1 MKFLKQCAAVAL
13 CVLAGSAQ
21 AFFVKADTSY
31 NGQADVK
38 GSGGAEVKS
47 TVYQLSAGTENFT
60 FLYKRTDYDFSGID
74 DPFDSLNRL
83 VFDAHADGDF
93 TGEWGWFGGLG
104 LGFGFEDDFNADENY
119 QIMPRLGISYMLTP
133 TIKGF
138 LGAAANV
145 NEADNK
151 FLPIIGIMFGRDSD
165 IGLSG
170 SIAYPATKVTYRL
183 NSMFAVE
190 GVFLTIKELY
200 QLNDD
205 SKFIKSGYV
214 MEESYGVSAG
224 VVFTPVKLL
233 TIKAGLHGYFD
244 REYTFYNRHG
254 SEIGSNEHDDCIGGY
269 LSVNL
274 AF

>member
-1 MKFLKQCAAVAL
+1 MKLLKWCAAAAVCA
-13 CVLAGSAQ
+13 LAGSAQ
-21 AFFVKADTSY
+21 AFFVNANTSY
-31 NGQADVK
+31 NGDADVK
-38 GSGGAEVKS
+38 NSGGVEVNT
-47 TVYQLSAGTENFT
+47 TVYQVAAGTEHFT

-93 TGEWGWFGGLG
+93 TDEWGWFGGLG

-119 QIMPRLGISYMLTP
+119 QIMPRLGVSYMLTP
-133 TIKGF
+133 AIKGF
-138 LGAAANV
+138 LGAAANI

-151 FLPIIGIMFGRDSD
+151 FLPVIGIMFGRDSD
-165 IGLSG
+165 MGLSG
-170 SIAYPATKVTYRL
+170 SIAYPATKVTYRF
-183 NSMFAVE
+183 NPMFAVE

-205 SKFIKSGYV
+205 SKLIRSGYV
-214 MEESYGVSAG
+214 MEESYGASAG
-224 VVFTPVKLL
+224 VVFTPIQLL
-233 TIKAGLHGYFD
+233 TVKAGVHGYFD

-254 SEIGSNEHDDCIGGY
+254 SELGSEELDDCVGAY
-269 LSVNL
+269 LNLSL